1 MVAPVTWSTDE
12 ASVQVDAYLDELLA
26 TRARYVRVR
35 DEASAELAHAAAVV
49 RDALVR
55 FHPSFRFEEEL
66 AARLRAF
73 ADGAV
78 RAAGAASVIVFP
90 APGMTL
96 APARGPALPEPDAG
110 PGEAVADDPD
120 VSPAERGWMLVG
132 GAIASG
138 VSLAAGVLLARRR
151 SRHDDRWGGVA

>member
-1 MVAPVTWSTDE
+1 M
-12 ASVQVDAYLDELLA
+12 QVDTYLDELLA

-66 AARLRAF
+66 AARLRAV
-73 ADGAV
+73 AGGAV
-78 RAAGAASVIVFP
+78 RAAGAASVVVFP

-96 APARGPALPEPDAG
+96 APAGAPALPEPGSADPVDA
-110 PGEAVADDPD
+110 AVTAAAADTDDPD
-120 VSPAERGWMLVG
+120 ASTAERGWMLVG

>member
-1 MVAPVTWSTDE
+1 MTWSTDE

-35 DEASAELAHAAAVV
+35 DEASAELSHAAAVV
-49 RDALVR
+49 RDALIR

-66 AARLRAF
+66 GARLRAV
-73 ADGAV
+73 AGGAA
-78 RAAGAASVIVFP
+78 RAAGAASVVVFP
-90 APGMTL
+90 SPGMTL
-96 APARGPALPEPDAG
+96 VPAGGPALPDPDLDPDHADTG
-110 PGEAVADDPD
+110 PDDPR

-151 SRHDDRWGGVA
+151 SRHDDRWGGLA

>member
-1 MVAPVTWSTDE
+1 MTWSTDE
-12 ASVQVDAYLDELLA
+12 ASVQVDTYLDELLA

-55 FHPSFRFEEEL
+55 FHPSFRFEEDL
-66 AARLRAF
+66 AARLRAV
-73 ADGAV
+73 ADGAA
-78 RAAGAASVIVFP
+78 RAAGSASVIVFP
-90 APGMTL
+90 APGLAL
-96 APARGPALPEPDAG
+96 APAGGPSLAEAAPDASPDG
-110 PGEAVADDPD
+110 ADDETTEAT
-120 VSPAERGWMLVG
+120 VAERGWMLVG

-151 SRHDDRWGGVA
+151 SRHDDRWGGLA

>member
-1 MVAPVTWSTDE
+1 MTWPGDDAPI
-12 ASVQVDAYLDELLA
+12 QVDTYLDELLA

-66 AARLRAF
+66 AARLRAV
-73 ADGAV
+73 AEGAARV
-78 RAAGAASVIVFP
+78 AGAASVVVFP
-90 APGMTL
+90 APGLAL
-96 APARGPALPEPDAG
+96 APAGGPVTPEAVLDADAEPD
-110 PGEAVADDPD
+110 PD
-120 VSPAERGWMLVG
+120 MVPAERGWMLVG

-138 VSLAAGVLLARRR
+138 VSLAAGVLLTVRR
-151 SRHDDRWGGVA
+151 SRHDGRRGGVA